1 MNEVILKKNNL
12 RPSSDLPSRKINS
25 ITGATDGPTVIIL
38 GGIHG
43 NEPQGVAAA
52 EQLFKV
58 LQNDNQPFWG
68 RIVALR
74 ANRRAL
80 QYAVRY
86 VDEDMNRIWFPSIIE
101 KIRSTPPGE
110 LKSSER
116 REIKELLGVLDHE
129 IPDDSEYPT
138 IIADLHSFSAEGHM
152 FAITAPR
159 KKHTDLLSS
168 VHLPMVFGIEK
179 TLRGTALRYY
189 QDQGHITFALEG
201 GQHQNELTS
210 YNQTAALMLILEHIG
225 CIPEKRMSRIP
236 EFRNHLIEHSKNLPE
251 QVELI
256 YQHFIEEGDSF
267 AMRTGYHN
275 FQHIKKGEWLA
286 SDQKGK
292 IYAEC
297 DGYLIMPLYQQ
308 QGNDGFF
315 VVQPKG

>member
-1 MNEVILKKNNL
+1 MNEVILKKNNPP
-12 RPSSDLPSRKINS
+12 PSSDLPDRKINS
-25 ITGATDGPTVIIL
+25 ITGTTDGPTVIIL

-52 EQLFKV
+52 KQLFGV
-58 LQNDNQPFWG
+58 LQQTNQPFFG
-68 RIVALR
+68 KLVALR

-101 KIRSTPPGE
+101 KIRSTPTGE
-110 LKSSER
+110 LQSSER
-116 REIKELLGVLDHE
+116 REIKELLAVLDRE
-129 IPDDSEYPT
+129 IPAESDYPT

-152 FAITAPR
+152 FAITAPQ
-159 KKHTDLLSS
+159 KKHIDLLSS

-201 GQHQNELTS
+201 GQHENELTS
-210 YNQTAALMLILEHIG
+210 YNQTAALMLILEQIG
-225 CIPEKRMSRIP
+225 CIPKGKGGRIP
-236 EFRNHLIEHSKNLPE
+236 EFRNYLKEHSKNLPE

-256 YQHFIEEGDSF
+256 YQHYIEEGDNFS
-267 AMRTGYHN
+267 MRTGFHN
-275 FQHIKKGEWLA
+275 FQYIKKGEWLA

-292 IYAEC
+292 IHAEC